1 MVFEKRMDQRNG
13 ERSTMKLEMEIQ
25 KIIENMVE
33 NIHRPDLFRMPLVA
47 FSNANDERYL
57 ELKELIGDWHNTPKE
72 LLPEAQSVI
81 SYFVPFTREV
91 VMEPKTVKD
100 GSALWSEAYQEIN
113 AYFEVINQEVRNYL
127 ESQGYLVETIRA
139 THTYD
144 PKDLKAYWSHRSAAV
159 IAGLATLGANR
170 LAITEK
176 GSGGRFCTVI
186 TSAKLEP
193 TPMPVEEK
201 CLYKKNGSCGLCFK
215 ACPIGALRPD
225 NMDKFAC
232 QDELNK
238 NEALIQKTTRLTVA
252 DTCGKCIS
260 VCPLAYME

>member
-1 MVFEKRMDQRNG
+1 MN
-13 ERSTMKLEMEIQ
+13 LEMDIK
-25 KIIENMVE
+25 KIVEDMVE
-33 NIHRPDLFRMPLVA
+33 KLNRPDLFRAPLVA
-47 FSNANDERYL
+47 FSDANDVRYL

-81 SYFVPFTREV
+81 SYFVPFTKQV

-113 AYFEVINQEVRNYL
+113 AYFEVINQAVRTHLKN
-127 ESQGYLVETIRA
+127 QGYLVETIRA

-186 TSAKLEP
+186 TSAKLKP
-193 TPMPVEEK
+193 TQIPVEEK

-215 ACPIGALRPD
+215 ACPVGALKSTQ
-225 NMDKFAC
+225 MDKFAC

-238 NEALIQKTTRLTVA
+238 NEALLRQKTDFKEA

-260 VCPLAYME
+260 VCPLSYIE

>member
-1 MVFEKRMDQRNG
+1 M
-13 ERSTMKLEMEIQ
+13 SLELEIK
-25 KIIENMVE
+25 KIIEEKVE
-33 NIHRPDLFRMPLVA
+33 QLNRPDLFRTPLVA
-47 FSNANDERYL
+47 FSSADDIRYT
-57 ELKELIGDWHNTPKE
+57 ELKTLIGEWHNTPKE

-81 SYFVPFTREV
+81 SYFVPFTKEV
-91 VMEPKTVKD
+91 VMQPKTVKD

-113 AYFEVINQEVRNYL
+113 AYFEEINATVRAYL
-127 ESQGYLVETIRA
+127 ESQGYLVTTIRA

-144 PKDLKAYWSHRSAAV
+144 PRDLKAYWSHRSAAV

-186 TSAKLEP
+186 TSAKL
-193 TPMPVEEK
+193 TPNSKPVEEM
-201 CLYKKNGSCGLCFK
+201 CMYKKNGSCGLCFK
-215 ACPIGALRPD
+215 ACPVGALRPD
-225 NMDKFAC
+225 GMDKFIC

-238 NEALIQKTTRLTVA
+238 NQELMKKETNLVSA

-260 VCPLAYME
+260 VCPLAYIE

>member
-1 MVFEKRMDQRNG
+1 M
-13 ERSTMKLEMEIQ
+13 SLELEI
-25 KIIENMVE
+25 KNIIEEKVKKLG
-33 NIHRPDLFRMPLVA
+33 RDDLFRAPLVA
-47 FSNANDERYL
+47 FSDANDERYM
-57 ELKELIGDWHNTPKE
+57 ELKELIGDWHKTPKE
-72 LLPEAQSVI
+72 FLPEAQSII
-81 SYFVPFTREV
+81 SYFVPFTKKV
-91 VMEPKTVKD
+91 GVDPKTVKD

-113 AYFEVINQEVRNYL
+113 SYFEVINQEIKEYL
-127 ESQGYLVETIRA
+127 ESQGYLATTIKA

-144 PKDLKAYWSHRSAAV
+144 PRDLKAAWSHRSAAV

-186 TSAKLEP
+186 TSAKLQP
-193 TPMPVEEK
+193 NQNPVEEK

-215 ACPIGALRPD
+215 ICPVGALRPD
-225 NMDKFAC
+225 GMDKFVC

-238 NEALIQKTTRLTVA
+238 NQELLRKETDLVLA

-260 VCPLAYME
+260 VCPFVYIE

>member
-1 MVFEKRMDQRNG
+1 MC
-13 ERSTMKLEMEIQ
+13 LELEIK
-25 KIIENMVE
+25 KIIENKVAE
-33 NIHRPDLFRMPLVA
+33 LNRPDLFRNPLVA
-47 FSNANDERYL
+47 FSAADDSRFT
-57 ELKELIGDWHNTPKE
+57 ELKELIGAWHNTPKE

-81 SYFVPFTREV
+81 SYFVPFTKDV
-91 VMEPKTVKD
+91 VKEPKTMKD

-113 AYFEVINQEVRNYL
+113 SYFDVINEAIKTYL
-127 ESQGYLVETIRA
+127 ESEGHLVVTIKS

-144 PKDLKAYWSHRSAAV
+144 PKDLKASWSHRSAAV

-186 TSAKLEP
+186 TSAKLKTNPEP
-193 TPMPVEEK
+193 IEEK

-215 ACPIGALRPD
+215 TCPIGALKPEGL
-225 NMDKFAC
+225 DKFAC

-238 NEALIQKTTRLTVA
+238 NQEITRRETNLVDA

-260 VCPLAYME
+260 VCPLSYIE

>member
-1 MVFEKRMDQRNG
+1 MN
-13 ERSTMKLEMEIQ
+13 LELEIR
-25 KIIENMVE
+25 KIIEDKVE
-33 NIHRPDLFRMPLVA
+33 ELGRTDLFRVPLVA
-47 FSNANDERYL
+47 FSSADDERFK
-57 ELKELIGDWHNTPKE
+57 ELKHLIGDWHLTPKE

-91 VMEPKTVKD
+91 VMNPKKMKD

-113 AYFEVINQEVRNYL
+113 AYFDVINEAIKTCL
-127 ESQGYLVETIRA
+127 ESEGYLVMTIPS

-144 PKDLKAYWSHRSAAV
+144 PKDLKAAWSHRSAAV

-186 TSAKLEP
+186 TSAELEANSAP
-193 TPMPVEEK
+193 IEEK
-201 CLYKKNGSCGLCFK
+201 CMYKKNGSCGLCFK
-215 ACPIGALRPD
+215 ACPIGALKPD
-225 NMDKFAC
+225 GLDKFAC

-238 NEALIQKTTRLTVA
+238 NQDILRKETKLVDA

-260 VCPLAYME
+260 ICPLAYIE